1 MDAMLPLLF
10 LIPPLFILIFV
21 VPWVFGII
29 TIFKSFASRHNNSAQ
44 SVTAINTDQTSAI
57 SITNFKVPAQVGS
70 SRLASEP
77 SQKPSINEEFKN
89 LNNINI
95 FLYIG
100 SFLVIIAAAVFIGVN
115 YSNLTGE
122 FKTWFFGAFALLF
135 YLLGLLFYL
144 KFPKIKPAGLTFA
157 TIGLVLAPLVG
168 LAYYKFV
175 ASGENGFVIW
185 FITSVIVFVL
195 YFISLKVIKKAFI
208 AYFLNFVSL
217 SLFESFISL
226 FNVPMYYFG
235 WGMSL
240 ASMVFLLIS
249 GGVEDED
256 IKKSFYLSANI
267 FLPAALVLSLFAG
280 DQFGWNQ
287 LGINLIF
294 ASFFYFMATVYEKT
308 KIVLASIYFMIGL
321 FVLPIGLL
329 IWLGDKNLSANLTT
343 TIFASLAGVYVV
355 VSESVKKIWRDER
368 PAIGL
373 IVAGIL
379 ATVITI
385 VVTNQS
391 LIVITLIFSLIL
403 NFYALFRQKLKINF
417 ALALLNFLV
426 LPQALIKLFNI
437 NFLPEPQIYAYAY
450 LLAGLVLIIIRA
462 NLVKWFSGLKFLAI
476 ISYIIAFAV
485 SIFYCLSAAD
495 NNFIMAVMA
504 ILAII
509 SGYLSF
515 LENQNWVII
524 VCSSFIYLAVLKIVP
539 IFNLKDIYYVVIP
552 AITGS
557 ILFILSLANSEIKAK
572 FWAYCGLVGV
582 FLSAVCGITFE
593 HEIVPIVALLIS
605 GILFMVQSYRE
616 KSDTSSYVAAG
627 IMVASL
633 LWWFSYLGVTE
644 TQVYTLIVSAYFG
657 LISYLRYKKNDQ
669 SSKDTL
675 AVFALLFLTVPLF
688 LQACGGDNGILRSII
703 LAAEGLALVFV
714 GISIKYQLIRQWGIW
729 TIVGAVLYLTI
740 IALTKFA
747 IWAVIG
753 VVGLALLILAIFLL
767 NKGHNQ
773 EPTP

>member
-57 SITNFKVPAQVGS
+57 SITNFKVPAKVGS

-168 LAYYKFV
+168 LTYYKFV
-175 ASGENGFVIW
+175 ANGQNGFEIW
-185 FITSVIVFVL
+185 FTTSAVVFVL
-195 YFISLKVIKKAFI
+195 YFISLKVIKKPFI

-240 ASMVFLLIS
+240 ASMVFLLLS
-249 GGVEDED
+249 REVADED
-256 IKKSFYLSANI
+256 VKKSFYLSAGI
-267 FLPAALVLSLFAG
+267 FLPASLILSLFSISP
-280 DQFGWNQ
+280 FGVDQ
-287 LGINLIF
+287 LGINLML
-294 ASFFYFMATVYEKT
+294 ASAFYFMATIYEKA
-308 KIVLASIYFMIGL
+308 KITLSSVYFMIAL
-321 FVLPIGLL
+321 LILPIGLL
-329 IWLGDKNLSANLTT
+329 IWLGDKNLAASLNL
-343 TIFASLAGVYVV
+343 TIFAILAGLYVV
-355 VSESVKKIWRDER
+355 IFEFIKKAWPDER
-368 PAIGL
+368 PKI
-373 IVAGIL
+373 
-379 ATVITI
+379 
-385 VVTNQS
+385 S
-391 LIVITLIFSLIL
+391 LIIAGVLAAIMALTFQDKTLVIIALCYSLAL
-403 NFYALFRQKLKINF
+403 NFYALYRGKMSFNF
-417 ALALLNFLV
+417 AMAMFSILY
-426 LPQALIKLFNI
+426 LPQVIIQIFNNNSLIEN
-437 NFLPEPQIYAYAY
+437 QIYTYAY
-450 LLAGLVLIIIRA
+450 LLVALIIIVLRSVIVKYMA
-462 NLVKWFSGLKFLAI
+462 NLRYFAI
-476 ISYIIAFAV
+476 ISYTIALIISLVYCSSVSDNSFVMMIMTAFA
-485 SIFYCLSAAD
+485 
-495 NNFIMAVMA
+495 
-504 ILAII
+504 II
-509 SGYLSF
+509 VGYLSY
-515 LENQNWVII
+515 LENQDWVMA
-524 VCSSFIYLAVLKIVP
+524 VGSVFVYLAAIQLVP
-539 IFNLKDIYYVVIP
+539 ILQLKDIGYTTILALV
-552 AITGS
+552 GS
-557 ILFILSLANSEIKAK
+557 ILFIFSLAGNKGKAK
-572 FWAYCGLVGV
+572 VLAYSGLAGV
-582 FLSAVCGITFE
+582 FAGAIYGSLSQ
-593 HEIVPIVALLIS
+593 HEIIPILVLLLA
-605 GILFMVQSYRE
+605 GVLLFIQARKE
-616 KSDTSSYVAAG
+616 KSDSVAYVAFG
-627 IMVASL
+627 IMVLSL
-633 LWWFSYLGVTE
+633 LWWLNYINITE
-644 TQVYTLIVSAYFG
+644 LQVFTLIIAFYFG
-657 LISYLRYKKNDQ
+657 IISYLRYKKNDQ
-669 SSKDTL
+669 GGKDTL
-675 AVFALLFLTVPLF
+675 AIFSLISLTVPLF
-688 LQACGGDNGILRSII
+688 LQACSGDNGILRSII
-703 LAAEGLALVFV
+703 LAAEGLALVFI